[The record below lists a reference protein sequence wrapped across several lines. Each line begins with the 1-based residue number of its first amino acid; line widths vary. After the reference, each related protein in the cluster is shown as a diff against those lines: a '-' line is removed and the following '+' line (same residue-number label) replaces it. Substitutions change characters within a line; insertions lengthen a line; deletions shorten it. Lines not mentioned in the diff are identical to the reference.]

1 MDAFLIKTG
10 EMDFREI
17 MRVSCQVET
26 AVRKYKYE
34 KRLLT
39 AIPYCVRLNLK
50 DSYLLENLPDII
62 TIMDLYKMELC
73 KIVKEHRESKLLNKR
88 THTPN
93 YILSVN
99 NDVVFN
105 LKETFPDLSKC
116 SAEEIEEKI
125 NGIPFALNNNGPI
138 YENSLGIIQ
147 SIQCLI

>member
-1 MDAFLIKTG
+1 MEVFLIKRD
-10 EMDFREI
+10 EMTYQEI
-17 MRVSCQVET
+17 MRVSCQVKT

-34 KRLLT
+34 KRLL
-39 AIPYCVRLNLK
+39 ASIPNTIQLNLK
-50 DSYLLENLPDII
+50 DSYLLNNMEAIVS
-62 TIMDLYKMELC
+62 IMDLYKYELI
-73 KIVKEHRESKLLNKR
+73 KIIKEHRETKLHNKR

-99 NDVVFN
+99 NDVVFD

-125 NGIPFALNNNGPI
+125 NGIPFALNNNGHI

-147 SIQCLI
+147 STQYLI